1 MNNPLRVVLAGCGGI
16 SAEWLRAAAQMP
28 DLAIVGLVDL
38 RLAAAEARAVEFGLT
53 AAQTGDD
60 LVAMLAATQPDIVF
74 NVTIPA
80 AHLAVT
86 LTALAQG
93 CHVLCEKPLADSM
106 DAARRTVA
114 AAEDAGRLVAIIQ
127 NRRYQP
133 QIRRLR
139 RLIAAQQL
147 GALTTLTSDFYLGP
161 RFGGFRDEMQHVLL
175 LDMAIHTFDMARFL
189 IGADPVAVFCKEWN
203 PAGSWYAHG
212 ASAIALFEMSDGSV
226 YSYRGSWCAEGAPTS
241 WESSWRIVGS
251 SGSALWDGAEQLTAA
266 AVSGPGGFFADTT
279 DLIVPALAD
288 DDRIGGHAGLIAEFA
303 ACVRAGTTPETHV
316 ADNIKSLAMVFAA
329 IESATT
335 RRMVD
340 VMW

>member
-1 MNNPLRVVLAGCGGI
+1 MNEPLRVVLAGCGGI
-16 SAEWLRAAAQMP
+16 SAEWLKAVAQLP

-38 RLAAAEARAVEFGLT
+38 RHEAAVARAAEFGLT
-53 AAQTGDD
+53 TARTGDN
-60 LVAMLAATQPDIVF
+60 LATMLEATQPDIVF
-74 NVTIPA
+74 NVTVPA
-80 AHLAVT
+80 AHLPVT
-86 LTALAQG
+86 LTALEYG

-106 DAARRTVA
+106 DAARRTVEA
-114 AAEDAGRLVAIIQ
+114 AAAAGRQVAIIQ

-139 RLIAAQQL
+139 RLIASQHL

-161 RFGGFRDEMQHVLL
+161 RFGGFRDEMEHVLL
-175 LDMAIHTFDMARFL
+175 LDMAIHTFDMARYL
-189 IGADPVAVFCKEWN
+189 SGADPVAVFCKEWN

-241 WESSWRIVGS
+241 WEASWRMVGS
-251 SGSALWDGAEQLTAA
+251 AGSAIWDGEDQLRAA
-266 AVSGPGGFFADTT
+266 VVSGPGEFFADTSPVA
-279 DLIVPALAD
+279 VPELASE
-288 DDRIGGHAGLIAEFA
+288 DRIGGHAGLIAEFA
-303 ACVRAGTTPETHV
+303 ACVRTRSTPETHV

-329 IESATT
+329 IESATQ

-340 VMW
+340 VTW